1 MVRCDATAPYS
12 LCRALKQGSRKR
24 KQKNGLSVA
33 FEAHPACHQG
43 PLPPSPLMGIFPT
56 AVESA
61 LKATLKSLFM
71 YSGFSPSAW

>member
-1 MVRCDATAPYS
+1 MRCDGALQPSAERS
-12 LCRALKQGSRKR
+12 CRHTQAKGCWLVR
-24 KQKNGLSVA
+24 VVPPA
-33 FEAHPACHQG
+33 VHPACHQG